1 MLPPA
6 REGRNRLN
14 AALNASRRTL
24 VLVVA
29 LMAVGAVVRVAFVV
43 ATPNYAPQTDSRDYL
58 RLARAIARNGAYP
71 RRQVWITQRHCPRV
85 SGFPRTPCV
94 ARPRARG
101 ARLITK
107 GDAYR
112 PPGYPYAL
120 ALPALLAR
128 WVGDGLALA
137 RGFQVLIGVIVVG
150 LVGLLGRMLWGRR
163 VGLIALGLAAV
174 YIPLV
179 LVSSVVISE
188 PLYTALM
195 LGAICAVLRWR
206 RHGGLPMLVAA
217 GMLAGLTA
225 LTRENGVVVLVGVA
239 ALAVTGRDS
248 RGWLCRLRAPL
259 LVMAVGVL
267 TIAPWTIRN
276 AVVMG
281 GFLPISDESGPTL
294 VGTYN
299 PLSQANRSEPG
310 SWTGH
315 VSRIAPYKEI
325 FIQAPAHS
333 QIVLGNIMEHYAI
346 TYAVDHPAYI
356 GTVFWQNTLR
366 LLELHGTAR
375 IRWGAGTIGLPAGA
389 AVDGAIMF
397 YCVALLALA
406 GVFVPATRRVP
417 RALWIIPA
425 LQFLT
430 TVLANAETPRF
441 RTPLEPFILL
451 LAAVSLDY
459 FTTLAWP
466 HLTRR
471 RLTALSVRT
480 TR

>member
-1 MLPPA
+1 
-6 REGRNRLN
+6 
-14 AALNASRRTL
+14 

-29 LMAVGAVVRVAFVV
+29 LLLVGALARVGFVV
-43 ATPNYAPQTDSRDYL
+43 ATPSYAPQTDSRDYL
-58 RLARAIARNGAYP
+58 RLARAIARTGAYP
-71 RRQVWITQRHCPRV
+71 RRNVWITQRHCPRV

-94 ARPRARG
+94 ARPGARG
-101 ARLITK
+101 AHLVSK

-112 PPGYPYAL
+112 PPGYPYAM

-128 WVGDGLALA
+128 WVGDGLTLA
-137 RGFQVLIGVIVVG
+137 RGFQVLIGVIVAG
-150 LVGLLGRMLWGRR
+150 LVGLLGWMLCGRR
-163 VGLIALGLAAV
+163 VGLIALGLGAL

-179 LVSSVVISE
+179 LVSGVVISE

-206 RHGGLPMLVAA
+206 SRGGLPMLAAA
-217 GMLAGLTA
+217 GALAGLTA
-225 LTRENGVVVLVGVA
+225 LTRENGVIVLVGVA
-239 ALAVTGRDS
+239 ALAAGGRDS
-248 RGWLCRLRAPL
+248 SGWLRRLRAPL
-259 LVMAVGVL
+259 LVVVVGVL
-267 TIAPWTIRN
+267 AIAPWTIRN

-281 GFLPISDESGPTL
+281 GFLPISDETGPTL

-299 PLSQANRSEPG
+299 PLSEANRSEPG
-310 SWTGH
+310 SWTGR
-315 VSRIAPYKEI
+315 VSRLPLYRED
-325 FIQAPAHS
+325 FIEAPAHS
-333 QIVLGNIMEHYAI
+333 QITLDSIMQHDAI

-356 GTVFWQNTLR
+356 ATVFWQNTLR

-375 IRWGAGTIGLPAGA
+375 IRWGAGTIGLPPGA

-406 GVFVPATRRVP
+406 GVFMPATRRVP

-451 LAAVSLDY
+451 LAAVSLDHVGALVQPP
-459 FTTLAWP
+459 LA
-466 HLTRR
+466 RR
-471 RLTALSVRT
+471 RLTVAAR
-480 TR
+480 

>member
-1 MLPPA
+1 
-6 REGRNRLN
+6 
-14 AALNASRRTL
+14 
-24 VLVVA
+24 LVVA
-29 LMAVGAVVRVAFVV
+29 LLVVAALARVAFVV

-58 RLARAIARNGAYP
+58 RLARAIARTGAYP
-71 RRQVWITQRHCPRV
+71 RRQVWITHHGCPRV
-85 SGFPRTPCV
+85 IGFPRTPCV

-101 ARLITK
+101 AHLVTK

-128 WVGDGLALA
+128 WVGDGLVLA

-150 LVGLLGRMLWGRR
+150 LVGLLGWMLWGRR
-163 VGLIALGLAAV
+163 VGLIALGLGAV

-179 LVSSVVISE
+179 LVSGVVISE

-206 RHGGLPMLVAA
+206 THGGLPMLAAA
-217 GMLAGLTA
+217 GMLAGLAA
-225 LTRENGVVVLVGVA
+225 LTRENGVIVLAGVA
-239 ALAVTGRDS
+239 ALALTGRDS
-248 RGWLCRLRAPL
+248 RGRPHRLRAPL
-259 LVMAVGVL
+259 LVIAVGVL

-276 AVVMG
+276 AVVMR

-310 SWTGH
+310 SWTGR
-315 VSRIAPYKEI
+315 VSRLPMYREAFLE
-325 FIQAPAHS
+325 APAHS
-333 QIVLGNIMEHYAI
+333 QITLGSIMEHDAI
-346 TYAVDHPAYI
+346 TYAADHPAYI

-366 LLELHGTAR
+366 LFELHGTAR
-375 IRWGAGTIGLPAGA
+375 IRWGAGTIGLPPGIT
-389 AVDGAIMF
+389 VDGAIMF

-406 GVFVPATRRVP
+406 GVFVPATRRAP
-417 RALWIIPA
+417 RALWIIPV

-430 TVLANAETPRF
+430 TVLVNAETPRF

-451 LAAVSLDY
+451 LAALSLDY
-459 FTTLAWP
+459 VSRLARP

-471 RLTALSVRT
+471 QLTASPV
-480 TR
+480 

>member
-1 MLPPA
+1 MC
-6 REGRNRLN
+6 
-14 AALNASRRTL
+14 ASRRTL
-24 VLVVA
+24 ILVVA
-29 LMAVGAVVRVAFVV
+29 LVVVGALARVAFVV
-43 ATPNYAPQTDSRDYL
+43 ATPDYAPQTDSRDYL
-58 RLARAIARNGAYP
+58 RLAGAIARTGAYP
-71 RRQVWITQRHCPRV
+71 RRQVWISQRDCAPV

-94 ARPRARG
+94 ARPG
-101 ARLITK
+101 APGAHLVTK

-112 PPGYPYAL
+112 PPAYPYAL

-128 WVGDGLALA
+128 WVGDGLVLA
-137 RGFQVLIGVIVVG
+137 RWFQVLIGLIVVG
-150 LVGLLGRMLWGRR
+150 LVGLLGWMLWGRR
-163 VGLIALGLAAV
+163 VGLIALGLGAV

-179 LVSSVVISE
+179 LVSGVVISE

-206 RHGGLPMLVAA
+206 SHGGLPMLAAA
-217 GMLAGLTA
+217 GTLAGLTA
-225 LTRENGVVVLVGVA
+225 LTRENGVIVLVGVA
-239 ALAVTGRDS
+239 ALAVTGRNS
-248 RGWLCRLRAPL
+248 RGWLHRLRAPV
-259 LVMAVGVL
+259 LVMAVGML

-310 SWTGH
+310 SWTGR
-315 VSRIAPYKEI
+315 VSRLPMYREV
-325 FIQAPAHS
+325 FLEAPAHS
-333 QIVLGNIMEHYAI
+333 QITLDSIMRHDAI

-375 IRWGAGTIGLPAGA
+375 IRWGAGTIGLPPGA

-406 GVFVPATRRVP
+406 GVVIPSTRRAP

-451 LAAVSLDY
+451 LAALSLDY
-459 FTTLAWP
+459 VSTLAQP
-466 HLTRR
+466 RLSRR
-471 RLTALSVRT
+471 RLTSSPVRS

>member
-1 MLPPA
+1 MILA
-6 REGRNRLN
+6 
-14 AALNASRRTL
+14 
-24 VLVVA
+24 VA
-29 LMAVGAVVRVAFVV
+29 LLAVGALARAAFVV
-43 ATPNYAPQTDSRDYL
+43 ATPHYAPQTDSRDYL
-58 RLARAIARNGAYP
+58 RLAHAIAQTGAYP
-71 RRQVWITQRHCPRV
+71 RRPIWITNRDCPPV

-94 ARPRARG
+94 ARPGARG
-101 ARLITK
+101 ARLVYK

-128 WVGDGLALA
+128 WVGNGLALA

-150 LVGLLGRMLWGRR
+150 LVGLMGSMLWGRR
-163 VGLIALGLAAV
+163 TGLIALGLGAV

-188 PLYTALM
+188 PIYTAFM
-195 LGAICAVLRWR
+195 LGAICAALRWR
-206 RHGGLPMLVAA
+206 SHGGWPMLVLA
-217 GMLAGLTA
+217 GILAGLTA
-225 LTRENGVVVLVGVA
+225 LTRENGVIVIVGVG
-239 ALAVTGRDS
+239 ALALTRYQRGRLHPAGG
-248 RGWLCRLRAPL
+248 RVRRAAVRLRAPV
-259 LVMAVGVL
+259 LVIAVGVL

-281 GFLPISDESGPTL
+281 GFLPISDESGPTI

-299 PLSQANRSEPG
+299 QLSAANPSEPG

-315 VSRIAPYKEI
+315 VSRLPEYRQV
-325 FIQAPAHS
+325 FIEAPAHS
-333 QIVLGNIMEHYAI
+333 QITLDAIMRNDAV
-346 TYAVDHPAYI
+346 TYAVNHPAYV

-375 IRWGAGTIGLPAGA
+375 IRWGAGTIGLPPGA

-406 GVFVPATRRVP
+406 GLFMPATRRVP
-417 RALWIIPA
+417 KALWLIPV

-459 FTTLAWP
+459 VSRLAKP
-466 HLTRR
+466 ALIRR
-471 RLTALSVRT
+471 RLTRSPAQAA
-480 TR
+480 

>member
-1 MLPPA
+1 M
-6 REGRNRLN
+6 
-14 AALNASRRTL
+14 ALL
-24 VLVVA
+24 VIGA
-29 LMAVGAVVRVAFVV
+29 LARVAFVV

-58 RLARAIARNGAYP
+58 RLARSIARTGAYP
-71 RRQVWITQRHCPRV
+71 RRPVWITQRQCPPV
-85 SGFPRTPCV
+85 SGFPRRPCV
-94 ARPRARG
+94 ARPGARG
-101 ARLITK
+101 AHLVTK
-107 GDAYR
+107 ADAYR

-128 WVGDGLALA
+128 WVGDGLVLA
-137 RGFQVLIGVIVVG
+137 RGFQVLVGVIIVG
-150 LVGLLGRMLWGRR
+150 LVGLLASMLWGRR

-206 RHGGLPMLVAA
+206 RRGGLPMLALA
-217 GMLAGLTA
+217 GLLAGLTA
-225 LTRENGVVVLVGVA
+225 LTRENGVIVLAGVA

-248 RGWLCRLRAPL
+248 RGGLHRLRAPL
-259 LVMAVGVL
+259 LVLAVGVL

-281 GFLPISDESGPTL
+281 GFLPISDESGATL

-299 PLSQANRSEPG
+299 PLSQANRVEPG
-310 SWTGH
+310 SWTGR
-315 VSRIAPYKEI
+315 VSRLPLYRED
-325 FIQAPAHS
+325 FLEAPAHS
-333 QIVLGNIMEHYAI
+333 QITLGSIMEHDAI

-356 GTVFWQNTLR
+356 GTVFWNNTLR

-375 IRWGAGTIGLPAGA
+375 IRWGAGTIGLPPGA
-389 AVDGAIMF
+389 AVDGAVMF

-406 GVFVPATRRVP
+406 GVVVPATRRAP
-417 RALWIIPA
+417 WALWIIPV

-430 TVLANAETPRF
+430 TVLVNAETPRF
-441 RTPLEPFILL
+441 RTPLDPFVLL
-451 LAAVSLDY
+451 LAALSLDY
-459 FTTLAWP
+459 VSALARR

-471 RLTALSVRT
+471 RPMSSPVQATG
-480 TR
+480 